1 MSEIVGSFISPFV
14 RECVASIA
22 IPAVVVVVVVFVI
35 VDVDVVIILWN
46 GGGMAVQWLILHSSA
61 L

>member
-14 RECVASIA
+14 RELVASIA
-22 IPAVVVVVVVFVI
+22 TPAVVVVVFVVV
-35 VDVDVVIILWN
+35 VDVVIILWN

>member
-22 IPAVVVVVVVFVI
+22 IPAVVVVVVVFAV
-35 VDVDVVIILWN
+35 VVDVVIILWN
-46 GGGMAVQWLILHSSA
+46 GGGMAVQWLILYSSA